1 MKIDNFETEYN
12 LNDRVLVQLIYNY
25 GVVYTIPG
33 TIENVL
39 ISNKKRITFGI
50 RLDNGT
56 YVETGKPKKYGEHHI
71 LKKIE
76 PKPQNTN
83 NNEKKVEENEK
94 NNETLTIHL
103 CAIVTPFGVMGF
115 SYVE

>member
-12 LNDRVLVQLIYNY
+12 LNDRVLVQLFDRY
-25 GVVYTIPG
+25 GVVNTISG

-39 ISNKKRITFGI
+39 INNKKRITFGI

-56 YVETGKPKKYGEHHI
+56 YVETGKSKKYGEYHI

-83 NNEKKVEENEK
+83 NNEKKIEK
-94 NNETLTIHL
+94 DERNDETLTICL
-103 CAIVTPFGVMGF
+103 CAIVTPFGVIGF
-115 SYVE
+115 GYIE